1 MKKIGMLMLVAGA
14 AGVASAG
21 TIYYSRGDE
30 RNGCTH
36 GDLSTAVKWYT
47 DPGCAD
53 AALADPQP
61 VPTADDDN
69 TYVFLTSMKFNSG
82 PTFPKGTHV
91 WFGLPDGSKAFVPNC
106 NSDTWAIPDGTVYG
120 WTFRPNWSYTGV
132 IQGHYTFVKTRQ
144 EIAFGATALT
154 DNQAEGKNPYGETLG
169 DATSTFRG
177 EADVLVN
184 LYCMYGSGEG
194 NGMCRVVVAGDFS
207 AYRGRFA
214 TVAVTDRANGANLG
228 FLDLRYTS
236 ATAFGDS
243 RTPCAD
249 ALTLRHRAQLSLTD
263 AVVQSESRGITVDL
277 PKGKYAAFRAEAGA
291 SWTLTAPV
299 VGAAGLAGT
308 LRKTGAGTVTYDGRM
323 QQVPHLEATEGTLVL
338 GEHSVFDEGT
348 ALTVRSGAHV
358 VVRRAGGLAGF
369 ALTVEPG
376 GLVSYEVPFDAAS
389 MTASTVD
396 VSAVEAAALTYPL
409 GVLLTQNIALPV
421 NETTALCVLRF
432 AADCARA
439 FAPEDFALANAKS
452 YQLPT
457 TWFTVEKDA
466 EGRTCV
472 LLNVR
477 AAIGQTGQRWGQASR
492 PVSDGTEYTWSDH
505 QEEHGG
511 ADYFSLMAYSS
522 YNGGRTRDGSNI
534 AGTFEFAGE
543 SFTLGGSATAEQNVN
558 DYCERLYFRDLR
570 LYRKSALVFNRA
582 STSSGLSGGVRDRT
596 LSGFGYVD
604 AEAQLGGTEARVTIN
619 NAAAD
624 GQDLNLVDMA
634 FSGSGTLQFYAY
646 QRMAEETPHHVRIY
660 GANTNFAGRFFFYSD
675 AINRPMLF
683 SATNGCN
690 FGGAPAEPMTDAV
703 RIAPISSVTDPKVV
717 VVQADESLVA
727 DEPNRGW
734 TVTTGTLRAPADVT
748 FTLKSPLTVA
758 TRLVK
763 DGAGTLALGC
773 ATTGE
778 GKAFDVEEG
787 WLMPLT
793 STCCAPLAVTLADG
807 AGIALDALV
816 EGEVRQTGL
825 VAQSIALAGS
835 LRATIRNWEDCG
847 EAVVRRA
854 ILTVPATT
862 ENLKDRIELVGSHA
876 TKRVLA
882 VTDETAGTTT
892 YFAEFSAGG
901 TTVLFR

>member
-1 MKKIGMLMLVAGA
+1 MKKIGMLALVAGA

-21 TIYYSRGDE
+21 TFYYSRGDAG
-30 RNGCTH
+30 NGCTD
-36 GDLSTAVKWYT
+36 GDLTTAVKWYT

-53 AALADPQP
+53 ATLAVPQP

-69 TYVFLTSMKFNSG
+69 TYVFLTSKKFNSG
-82 PTFPKGTHV
+82 PVFPKGTHV
-91 WFGLPDGSKAFVPNC
+91 WFGLPDGSRAFVPNC
-106 NSDTWAIPDGTVYG
+106 SSGTWSIPDGTVYG
-120 WTFRPNWSYTGV
+120 WTFRPNWNYTGV
-132 IQGHYTFVKTRQ
+132 IQGHYTFVRTSK
-144 EIAFGATALT
+144 EIAFGAMSIT
-154 DNQAEGKNPYGETLG
+154 DSQAQGKSPYGETLG
-169 DATSTFRG
+169 DATSTFAG

-207 AYRGRFA
+207 AFKGKFA

-236 ATAFGDS
+236 ATAFGDPG
-243 RTPCAD
+243 TPCAD

-263 AVVQSESRGITVDL
+263 AVVQSESRGIAVDL
-277 PKGKYAAFRAEAGA
+277 PAGKYAAFRAEAGA

-299 VGAAGLAGT
+299 AGVAGFAGT

-323 QQVPHLEATEGTLVL
+323 QVPNLEATEGTLVL

-348 ALTVRSGAHV
+348 TLTVRSGAHV

-376 GLVSYEVPFDAAS
+376 GLVSYEVPFDAAT

-396 VSAVEAAALTYPL
+396 VGAAEAAALAYPF
-409 GVLLTQNIALPV
+409 GVLLTQDIALPV
-421 NETTALCVLRF
+421 NEAKALPVLRF
-432 AADCARA
+432 AADCTRT
-439 FAPEDFALANAKS
+439 FAPEDFTLANAKS

-492 PVSDGTEYTWSDH
+492 SVSGGTEYTWSDH
-505 QEEHGG
+505 QKEHGD
-511 ADYFSLMAYSS
+511 ADYFSLKAYSS
-522 YNGGRTRDGSNI
+522 YNGGRTKDGSNI
-534 AGTFEFAGE
+534 AGTFAFAGD
-543 SFTLGGSATAEQNVN
+543 SFTLGGNATAEQSVN
-558 DYCERLYFRDLR
+558 DYCERLHFKDLR
-570 LYRKSALVFNRA
+570 LYRKGALVFNRA
-582 STSSGLSGGVRDRT
+582 STSTGLSGGVRDRT

-604 AEAQLGGTEARVTIN
+604 AGAQLGGTEAKITIS
-619 NAAAD
+619 NAASD

-634 FSGSGTLQFYAY
+634 FSGSGTLQFYSY
-646 QRMAEETPHHVRIY
+646 QSMAEATPHHVRIY
-660 GANTNFAGRFFFYSD
+660 GANTNFAGRLFFYSD
-675 AINRPMLF
+675 AVSRHMLY

-690 FGGAPAEPMTDAV
+690 FGGAPSQPVADAV
-703 RIAPISSVTDPKVV
+703 RIAPVSSVTDPKVV

-734 TVTTGTLRAPADVT
+734 TVTVGTLRAPADVT
-748 FTLKSPLTVA
+748 FTLRSPLTVA

-778 GKAFDVEEG
+778 GKSFDVAEG

-807 AGIALDALV
+807 AGIALDARV

-825 VAQSIALAGS
+825 VAQSISLAGS

-854 ILTVPATT
+854 ILTVPAATPD
-862 ENLKDRIELVGSHA
+862 LRGRIELVGHA
-876 TKRVLA
+876 TKRVQA
-882 VTDETAGTTT
+882 VTDEAAGTTT
-892 YFAEFSAGG
+892 YFAEFSIGG
-901 TTVLFR
+901 TTILFR